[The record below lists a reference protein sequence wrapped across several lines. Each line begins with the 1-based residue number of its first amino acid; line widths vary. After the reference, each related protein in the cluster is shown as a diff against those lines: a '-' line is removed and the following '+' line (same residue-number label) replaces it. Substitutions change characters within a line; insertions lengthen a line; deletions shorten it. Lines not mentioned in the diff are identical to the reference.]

1 MGTASRALM
10 YNALSSASAA
20 HDMMVL
26 MSCAMLS
33 TATLL
38 AGSAVLD
45 DMKK

>member
-1 MGTASRALM
+1 MGTSSRALI

-20 HDMMVL
+20 NDMMVL

-33 TATLL
+33 MAPLL
-38 AGSAVLD
+38 AGSPVLD